1 MKILDTYW
9 FNNGGIARVETEF
22 DGIKYFI
29 RSIDSGRNGSQEE
42 DALYIAEW
50 GNTFP
55 SDVGDVLFGISVAV
69 NKYRNG

>member
-9 FNNGGIARVETEF
+9 FNNGGVVRVQTDH

-29 RSIDSGRNGSQEE
+29 RSIDSGRNESEQE
-42 DALYIAEW
+42 DAQLIADY

-55 SDVGDVLFGISVAV
+55 SDAGDVLFGIS
-69 NKYRNG
+69 KYRNG